1 MTTLSLLL
9 TLFAIDSLAI
19 LSPGPSMLLVTQT
32 AIEHRRRHALV
43 VALGLAAA
51 GLVWAA
57 IAVTGLAVV
66 FQLMPSLQTGIRIA
80 GGLYLVYI
88 GVRLWRSASTREGV
102 PGQAQAV
109 EPAMHKA
116 FVRGFA
122 TSLLNPKALAYFA
135 SIFVLLVPHD
145 AALGLRAAAVAMI
158 GFDALLWYG
167 LVALLFSTEAVRAK
181 YLALRRP
188 IDRACGAVM
197 TLFGLRL
204 AL

>member
-19 LSPGPSMLLVTQT
+19 VSPGPSMLLVMQT
-32 AIEHRRRHALV
+32 AIEHRRHHALV

-51 GLVWAA
+51 GLVWATV
-57 IAVTGLAVV
+57 AVTGLAVM
-66 FQLMPSLQTGIRIA
+66 FQLMPSLQTAIRIA

-88 GVRLWRSASTREGV
+88 GVRLWRSASARTV
-102 PGQAQAV
+102 AAANAAAA
-109 EPAMHKA
+109 EPAVHKA
-116 FVRGFA
+116 FLRGFA

-135 SIFVLLVPHD
+135 SIFVLLVPAD
-145 AALGLRAAAVAMI
+145 AALGLRVGAVAMI

-167 LVALLFSTEAVRAK
+167 LVGMLFSTEAVRVK